1 SRPGADSRWQA
12 GPAARN
18 RGYRIVAATLSRGLY
33 AASLPRAELRGDC
46 TAHGCEH
53 QYGGEAYRGGD
64 GSGDARVDGF
74 RGADAMSE
82 VQGSS
87 RLEQAACWFAARR
100 RGVMAVEELTR
111 YEIWASDPDNL
122 SAMVCLERAWDAALA
137 ARTHIPETA
146 RQSEP
151 ARRSRL
157 A

>member
-1 SRPGADSRWQA
+1 
-12 GPAARN
+12 
-18 RGYRIVAATLSRGLY
+18 
-33 AASLPRAELRGDC
+33 
-46 TAHGCEH
+46 
-53 QYGGEAYRGGD
+53 
-64 GSGDARVDGF
+64 
-74 RGADAMSE
+74 MSE

-137 ARTHIPETA
+137 ARTHIPETV

-157 A
+157 ARPALLAAMCVVSLGIGIWSYSDGTGFFTTLNWTDR